1 MRYVTC
7 FVIIML
13 LGTQI
18 ALAASMGGGLPW
30 ETPLA
35 TIKDSLTGPVA
46 GAISLVAIVVAGA
59 VLIFGGDFSAFVRA
73 LINVVLVI
81 SILIGASSLLS
92 HLFGV
97 SGAVVR
103 REHLHSFSQPGKG

>member
-1 MRYVTC
+1 MRYLIF
-7 FVIIML
+7 FVVLML
-13 LGTQI
+13 LGSQI

-30 ETPLA
+30 ESPLSS
-35 TIKDSLTGPVA
+35 IKDSLTGPVA

-81 SILIGASSLLS
+81 SILVGASSLLT

-97 SGAVVR
+97 SGAVISKEQLR
-103 REHLHSFSQPGKG
+103 LLQQPEER

>member
-1 MRYVTC
+1 MRYLIC
-7 FVIIML
+7 FLFIML

-30 ETPLA
+30 ETPLS

-81 SILIGASSLLS
+81 SILIGSSSLLS

-97 SGAVVR
+97 SGAVIR
-103 REHLHSFSQPGKG
+103 REHLRSFSQPGGR

>member
-1 MRYVTC
+1 MRYIL
-7 FVIIML
+7 FILIIL
-13 LGTQI
+13 WFGSQI

-103 REHLHSFSQPGKG
+103 GEHLRSFHQPVGR